1 MHIKHN
7 MIKGYL
13 FDLDGVIVDTAV
25 FHFQAWRR
33 LAQKLGGDFTEEQ
46 NEELKGVSRVDS
58 LKKILE
64 WTGATVSDAEFE
76 TLMVEKN
83 EWYLELAQTLS
94 QKDALPGAVQF
105 LKEAH
110 GMGIKIALGSASK
123 NAPMILEK
131 MDLLPLFDAIIDG
144 NNVVNGKPHPEV
156 FLKGAEALGLQPANC
171 VVFED
176 SIAGVNAAIA
186 GGMKCVGIGSPETLV
201 GAHVHFTALG
211 DTTPNALNALLN
223 A

>member
-1 MHIKHN
+1 
-7 MIKGYL
+7 MIKGFL

-46 NEELKGVSRVDS
+46 NEQLKGVSRVDS
-58 LKKILE
+58 LKKIIE
-64 WTGATVSDAEFE
+64 WTGATVSDEEFQ

-83 EWYLELAQTLS
+83 EWYLELVQGLGP
-94 QKDALPGAVQF
+94 QDALPGALNF
-105 LKEAH
+105 LQTAYDQ
-110 GMGIKIALGSASK
+110 GVKIALGSASK

-131 MDLLPLFDAIIDG
+131 LGITPLFTAIIDG

-156 FLKGAEALGLQPANC
+156 FLKGAEALGLEPSEC

-176 SIAGVNAAIA
+176 SIAGVQAAKT
-186 GGMKCVGIGSPETLV
+186 GGMSSVGIGNAETLQ
-201 GAHVHFTALG
+201 ADIHFNALG
-211 DTTPNALNALLN
+211 DTTPEALVAHF
-223 A
+223 

>member
-1 MHIKHN
+1 
-7 MIKGYL
+7 MIKGFL

-46 NEELKGVSRVDS
+46 NEQLKGVSRVDS
-58 LKKILE
+58 LKKIIE
-64 WTGATVSDAEFE
+64 WTGATVSDEEFQ

-83 EWYLELAQTLS
+83 EWYLELVQGLGP
-94 QKDALPGAVQF
+94 QDALPGALDF
-105 LKEAH
+105 LQTAYDQ
-110 GMGIKIALGSASK
+110 GIKIALGSASK

-131 MDLLPLFDAIIDG
+131 LGITPLFTAIIDG

-156 FLKGAEALGLQPANC
+156 FLKGAQALGLEPSEC

-176 SIAGVNAAIA
+176 SIAGVQAAKA
-186 GGMKCVGIGSPETLV
+186 GGMSSVGIGDAETLQ
-201 GAHVHFTALG
+201 ADIHFTALG
-211 DTTPNALNALLN
+211 R
-223 A
+223 

>member
-1 MHIKHN
+1 
-7 MIKGYL
+7 MIKGFL

-46 NEELKGVSRVDS
+46 NEQLKGVSRVDS
-58 LKKILE
+58 LKKIIE
-64 WTGATVSDAEFE
+64 WTGATVSDEEFQ

-83 EWYLELAQTLS
+83 EWYLELVQGLGP
-94 QKDALPGAVQF
+94 QDALPGALNF
-105 LKEAH
+105 LQTAYDQ
-110 GMGIKIALGSASK
+110 GIKIALGSASK

-131 MDLLPLFDAIIDG
+131 LGITPLFTAIIDG

-156 FLKGAEALGLQPANC
+156 FLKGAEALGLEPSEC

-176 SIAGVNAAIA
+176 SIAGVQAAKA
-186 GGMKCVGIGSPETLV
+186 GGMSSVGIGDAETLQ
-201 GAHVHFTALG
+201 ADIHFTALG
-211 DTTPNALNALLN
+211 DTTPEALVAHF
-223 A
+223 

>member
-1 MHIKHN
+1 
-7 MIKGYL
+7 MIKGFL

-46 NEELKGVSRVDS
+46 NEQLKGVSRVDS
-58 LKKILE
+58 LKKIIE
-64 WTGATVSDAEFE
+64 WTGAKVSDEEFQ

-83 EWYLELAQTLS
+83 EWYLELVQGLGP
-94 QKDALPGAVQF
+94 QDALPGALNF
-105 LKEAH
+105 LQTAYDQ
-110 GMGIKIALGSASK
+110 GIKIALGSASK

-131 MDLLPLFDAIIDG
+131 LGITPLFTAIIDG

-156 FLKGAEALGLQPANC
+156 FLKGAEALGLEPSEC

-176 SIAGVNAAIA
+176 SIAGVQAAKT
-186 GGMKCVGIGSPETLV
+186 GGMSSVGIGDAETLQ
-201 GAHVHFTALG
+201 ADIHFTALG
-211 DTTPNALNALLN
+211 DTTPEALVAHF
-223 A
+223 

>member
-1 MHIKHN
+1 
-7 MIKGYL
+7 MIKGFL

-46 NEELKGVSRVDS
+46 NEQLKGVSRVDS
-58 LKKILE
+58 LKKIIE
-64 WTGATVSDAEFE
+64 WTGATVSDEEFQ

-83 EWYLELAQTLS
+83 EWYLELVQGLGP
-94 QKDALPGAVQF
+94 QDALPGALNF
-105 LKEAH
+105 LQTAYDQ
-110 GMGIKIALGSASK
+110 GIKIALGSASK

-131 MDLLPLFDAIIDG
+131 LGITPLFTAIIDG

-156 FLKGAEALGLQPANC
+156 FLKGAEALGLEPSEC

-176 SIAGVNAAIA
+176 SIAGVQAAKT
-186 GGMKCVGIGSPETLV
+186 GGMSSVGIGDAETLQ
-201 GAHVHFTALG
+201 ADIHFTALG
-211 DTTPNALNALLN
+211 DTTPEALVAHF
-223 A
+223 

>member
-1 MHIKHN
+1 
-7 MIKGYL
+7 MIKGFL

-46 NEELKGVSRVDS
+46 NEQLKGVSRVDS
-58 LKKILE
+58 LKKIIE
-64 WTGATVSDAEFE
+64 WTGASVSDEEFQ

-83 EWYLELAQTLS
+83 EWYLELVQGLGP
-94 QKDALPGAVQF
+94 QDALPGALNF
-105 LKEAH
+105 LQTAYDQ
-110 GMGIKIALGSASK
+110 GVKIALGSASK

-131 MDLLPLFDAIIDG
+131 LGITPLFTAIIDG

-156 FLKGAEALGLQPANC
+156 FLKGAEALGLEPSEC

-176 SIAGVNAAIA
+176 SIAGVQAAKA
-186 GGMKCVGIGSPETLV
+186 GGMSSVGIGDAETLQ
-201 GAHVHFTALG
+201 ADIHFTALG
-211 DTTPNALNALLN
+211 DTTPEALVAHF
-223 A
+223 

>member
-1 MHIKHN
+1 
-7 MIKGYL
+7 MIKGFL

-46 NEELKGVSRVDS
+46 NEQLKGVSRVDS
-58 LKKILE
+58 LKKIIE
-64 WTGATVSDAEFE
+64 WTGATVSDEEFQ

-83 EWYLELAQTLS
+83 EWYLELVQGLGP
-94 QKDALPGAVQF
+94 QDALPGALDF
-105 LKEAH
+105 LQTAYDQ
-110 GMGIKIALGSASK
+110 GVKIALGSASK

-131 MDLLPLFDAIIDG
+131 LGITPLFTAIIDG

-156 FLKGAEALGLQPANC
+156 FLKGAEALGLEPSEC

-176 SIAGVNAAIA
+176 SIAGVQAAKT
-186 GGMKCVGIGSPETLV
+186 GGMSSVGIGDAETLQ
-201 GAHVHFTALG
+201 ADIHFTALG
-211 DTTPNALNALLN
+211 DTTPEALVAHF
-223 A
+223 

>member
-1 MHIKHN
+1 
-7 MIKGYL
+7 MIKGFL

-46 NEELKGVSRVDS
+46 NEQLKGVSRVDS
-58 LKKILE
+58 LKKIIE
-64 WTGATVSDAEFE
+64 WTGATVSDEEFQ

-83 EWYLELAQTLS
+83 EWYLELVQGLGP
-94 QKDALPGAVQF
+94 QDALPGALNF
-105 LKEAH
+105 LQTAYDQ
-110 GMGIKIALGSASK
+110 GIKIALGSASK

-131 MDLLPLFDAIIDG
+131 LGITPLFTAIIDG

-156 FLKGAEALGLQPANC
+156 FLKGAEALGLEPSEC

-176 SIAGVNAAIA
+176 SIAGVQAAKT
-186 GGMKCVGIGSPETLV
+186 GGMSSVGIGDAETLQ
-201 GAHVHFTALG
+201 ADIHFTALG
-211 DTTPNALNALLN
+211 DTTPEALIAHF
-223 A
+223 

>member
-1 MHIKHN
+1 
-7 MIKGYL
+7 MIKGFL

-46 NEELKGVSRVDS
+46 NEQLKGVSRVDS
-58 LKKILE
+58 LKKIIE
-64 WTGATVSDAEFE
+64 WTGATVSEEEFL

-83 EWYLELAQTLS
+83 EWYLELVQGLGP
-94 QKDALPGAVQF
+94 QDALPGALNF
-105 LKEAH
+105 LQTAYDQ
-110 GMGIKIALGSASK
+110 GIKIALGSASK

-131 MDLLPLFDAIIDG
+131 LSITPLFTAIIDG

-156 FLKGAEALGLQPANC
+156 FLKGAEALGLEPSEC

-176 SIAGVNAAIA
+176 SIAGVQAAKA
-186 GGMKCVGIGSPETLV
+186 GGISSVGIGDAETLQ
-201 GAHVHFTALG
+201 ADIHFTALG
-211 DTTPNALNALLN
+211 DTTPEALVAHF
-223 A
+223 

>member
-1 MHIKHN
+1 
-7 MIKGYL
+7 MIKGFL

-46 NEELKGVSRVDS
+46 NEQLKGVSRVDS
-58 LKKILE
+58 LKKIIE
-64 WTGATVSDAEFE
+64 WTGATVSDEEFQ

-83 EWYLELAQTLS
+83 EWYLELVQGIGP
-94 QKDALPGAVQF
+94 QDALPGALNF
-105 LKEAH
+105 LQTAYDQ
-110 GMGIKIALGSASK
+110 GVRIALGSASK

-131 MDLLPLFDAIIDG
+131 LGITPLFTAIIDG

-156 FLKGAEALGLQPANC
+156 FLKGAEALGLEPSEC

-176 SIAGVNAAIA
+176 SIAGVQAAKT
-186 GGMKCVGIGSPETLV
+186 GGMSSVGIGDAETLQ
-201 GAHVHFTALG
+201 ADIHFTALG
-211 DTTPNALNALLN
+211 ETTPEALIAHF
-223 A
+223 

>member
-1 MHIKHN
+1 
-7 MIKGYL
+7 MIKGFL

-46 NEELKGVSRVDS
+46 NEQLKGVSRVDS
-58 LKKILE
+58 LKKIIE
-64 WTGATVSDAEFE
+64 WTGATVSEEEFQ

-83 EWYLELAQTLS
+83 EWYLELVQGLGP
-94 QKDALPGAVQF
+94 QDALPGALDF
-105 LKEAH
+105 LQTAYDQ
-110 GMGIKIALGSASK
+110 GLKIALGSASK

-131 MDLLPLFDAIIDG
+131 LGITPLFTAIIDG

-156 FLKGAEALGLQPANC
+156 FLKGAEALGLEPSEC

-176 SIAGVNAAIA
+176 SIAGVQAAKT
-186 GGMKCVGIGSPETLV
+186 GGMSSVGIGDAETLQ
-201 GAHVHFTALG
+201 ADIHFTALG
-211 DTTPNALNALLN
+211 DTTPEALVAHF
-223 A
+223 

>member
-1 MHIKHN
+1 
-7 MIKGYL
+7 MIKGFL

-46 NEELKGVSRVDS
+46 NEQLKGVSRVDS
-58 LKKILE
+58 LKKIIE
-64 WTGATVSDAEFE
+64 WTGATVSDEEFQ

-83 EWYLELAQTLS
+83 EWYLELVQGLGP
-94 QKDALPGAVQF
+94 QDALPGALNF
-105 LKEAH
+105 LQTAYDQ
-110 GMGIKIALGSASK
+110 GIKIALGSASK

-131 MDLLPLFDAIIDG
+131 LGITPLFTAIIDG

-156 FLKGAEALGLQPANC
+156 FLKGAEALGLEPSEC

-176 SIAGVNAAIA
+176 SIAGVQAAKT
-186 GGMKCVGIGSPETLV
+186 GGMSSVGIGDAETLQ
-201 GAHVHFTALG
+201 ADIHFTALG
-211 DTTPNALNALLN
+211 ATTPEALIAHF
-223 A
+223 

>member
-1 MHIKHN
+1 
-7 MIKGYL
+7 MIKGFL

-46 NEELKGVSRVDS
+46 NEQLKGVSRVDS
-58 LKKILE
+58 LKKIIE
-64 WTGATVSDAEFE
+64 WTGATVSDEEFQ

-83 EWYLELAQTLS
+83 EWYLELVQGLGP
-94 QKDALPGAVQF
+94 QDALPGALGF
-105 LKEAH
+105 LQTAYDQ
-110 GMGIKIALGSASK
+110 GIKIALGSASK

-131 MDLLPLFDAIIDG
+131 LGITPLFTAIIDG

-156 FLKGAEALGLQPANC
+156 FLKGAQALGLEPSEC

-176 SIAGVNAAIA
+176 SIAGVQAAKT
-186 GGMKCVGIGSPETLV
+186 GGMSSVGIGDAETLQ
-201 GAHVHFTALG
+201 ADVHFTALG
-211 DTTPNALNALLN
+211 DTTPEALVAHF
-223 A
+223 

>member
-1 MHIKHN
+1 
-7 MIKGYL
+7 MIKGFL

-46 NEELKGVSRVDS
+46 NEQLKGVSRVDS
-58 LKKILE
+58 LKKIIE
-64 WTGATVSDAEFE
+64 WTGATVSDEEFQ

-83 EWYLELAQTLS
+83 KWYLELVQGLGP
-94 QKDALPGAVQF
+94 QDALPGALDF
-105 LKEAH
+105 LQTAYDQ
-110 GMGIKIALGSASK
+110 GVKIALGSASK

-131 MDLLPLFDAIIDG
+131 LGITPLFTAIIDG

-156 FLKGAEALGLQPANC
+156 FLKGAEALGLEPSEC

-176 SIAGVNAAIA
+176 SIAGVQAAKT
-186 GGMKCVGIGSPETLV
+186 GGMSSVGIGDAEILK
-201 GAHVHFTALG
+201 ADIHFTALG
-211 DTTPNALNALLN
+211 DTTPEALVAHF
-223 A
+223 

>member
-1 MHIKHN
+1 
-7 MIKGYL
+7 MIKGFL

-46 NEELKGVSRVDS
+46 NEQLKGVSRVDS
-58 LKKILE
+58 LKKIIE
-64 WTGATVSDAEFE
+64 WTGATVSDEEFQ

-83 EWYLELAQTLS
+83 EWYLELVQGLGP
-94 QKDALPGAVQF
+94 QDALPGALDF
-105 LKEAH
+105 LQTAYDQ
-110 GMGIKIALGSASK
+110 GIKIALGSASK

-131 MDLLPLFDAIIDG
+131 LGITPLFTAIIDG

-156 FLKGAEALGLQPANC
+156 FLKGAEALGLEPSEC

-176 SIAGVNAAIA
+176 SIAGVQAAKT
-186 GGMKCVGIGSPETLV
+186 GGMSSVGIGDAETLR
-201 GAHVHFTALG
+201 ADIHFTALG
-211 DTTPNALNALLN
+211 DTTPEALVAHF
-223 A
+223 